1 MRNLVFP
8 IAVAAVLLAG
18 YLAVANDPI
27 LAGPHVELGLRLLLW
42 AALTLV
48 LARVAALATQAI
60 FSRRDKHPPPPLL
73 INLLVASL
81 WLASACIVAVQE
93 FGISPSAAFTTSGVL
108 IAVVGF
114 AVRSL
119 LADLFYGITM
129 AVERP
134 FEIGHWVKLTN
145 GLIGRVDTM
154 TWRAVKLATKD
165 NLRVV
170 VPNAS
175 LAGAIIINYDQPTRP
190 WRQRL
195 RVVLDHDVPA
205 ERVRGILDGAIRQV
219 PACAAL
225 SQQPEA
231 VIEALTGAGI
241 EWELRFWLPDYESST
256 QVRQRIVESI
266 HQHLRFAGIRPAR
279 SQEEVLVGSLGR
291 QHAQEQA
298 SADRWIDLVELFR
311 MLGDAQRQELQQRAL
326 TRRAPVG
333 TAIVTQR
340 EPGSSMY
347 VVREGVL
354 DVLIA
359 GADDVSEKV
368 GTMGPGSVFGELSLL
383 TGEPRSA
390 TVVAATP
397 ALVHEITKDDI
408 EPILRANPELAG
420 RFAEV
425 VTDRRLADER
435 RVNAQSRQELEGTR
449 NRMIEALSK
458 RARDFFKLGEPK
470 TRVRAR

>member
-1 MRNLVFP
+1 
-8 IAVAAVLLAG
+8 LLIDLMTTG
-18 YLAVANDPI
+18 V
-27 LAGPHVELGLRLLLW
+27 W
-42 AALTLV
+42 
-48 LARVAALATQAI
+48 LATV
-60 FSRRDKHPPPPLL
+60 S
-73 INLLVASL
+73 
-81 WLASACIVAVQE
+81 IVAVQE

-119 LADLFYGITM
+119 LADLFYGLTM

-154 TWRAVKLATKD
+154 TWRAVKLVTKD

-190 WRQRL
+190 WRHRL

-205 ERVRGILDGAIRQV
+205 ERVKGLLDAAVRQV

-225 SQQPEA
+225 PQKPEA
-231 VIEALTGAGI
+231 VIEGLSGNGV
-241 EWELRFWLPDYESST
+241 EWELRFWLPDYDSST

-266 HQHLRFAGIRPAR
+266 QQHLRFAGIRVAR
-279 SQEEVLVGSLGR
+279 SQEHVLIGSLHR
-291 QHAQEQA
+291 QLEEEQA
-298 SADRWIDLVELFR
+298 AAGRWIELVDLFR
-311 MLGDAQRQELQQRAL
+311 ALGDDQRGELQRRAL
-326 TRRAPVG
+326 SHRVPAG
-333 TAIVTQR
+333 TAIVKQR
-340 EPGSSMY
+340 EPGSSLY
-347 VVREGVL
+347 VIREGAL
-354 DVLIA
+354 DVMIA
-359 GADDVSEKV
+359 DSKNAPEKV

-390 TVVAATP
+390 TVVAAT
-397 ALVHEITKDDI
+397 AVLVHEIRKEDI
-408 EPILRANPELAG
+408 EPILQAHPELA
-420 RFAEV
+420 RHFAEV

-435 RVNAQSRQELEGTR
+435 RINARTGQDLDRVRAG
-449 NRMIEALSK
+449 MIESLLDK
-458 RARDFFKLGEPK
+458 AREFFKLKEF
-470 TRVRAR
+470 RARVAAK

>member
-1 MRNLVFP
+1 MRELALP
-8 IAVAAVLLAG
+8 IAAAAMAWAANLAAAHD
-18 YLAVANDPI
+18 AV
-27 LAGPHVELGLRLLLW
+27 LAGPNVELGLRLLLW
-42 AALTLV
+42 AAVTWL
-48 LARVAALATQAI
+48 LARGAAVGIRLV
-60 FSRRDKHPPPPLL
+60 FVRRSKHPPPPLL
-73 INLLVASL
+73 VDLLVASL
-81 WLASACIVAVQE
+81 WLASVSIVAVRE

-119 LADLFYGITM
+119 LADLFYGLTM

-145 GLIGRVDTM
+145 GVIGRVDTM
-154 TWRAVKLATKD
+154 TWRAVKLVTKD

-175 LAGAIIINYDQPTRP
+175 LAGAIIINYDQPTGP

-195 RVVLDHDVPA
+195 RVVLDHDVAP
-205 ERVRGILDGAIRQV
+205 ERVKALLDAAVRQV

-225 SQQPEA
+225 AHKPEA
-231 VIEALTGAGI
+231 VIEALSGTGV

-256 QVRQRIVESI
+256 QVRQRVVESI
-266 HQHLRFAGIRPAR
+266 QQPPRIAGIRLAR
-279 SQEEVLVGSLGR
+279 SQEELLVGNLDR
-291 QHAQEQA
+291 QLAAEQA
-298 SADRWIDLVELFR
+298 GADRWIDLVELFQV
-311 MLGDAQRQELQQRAL
+311 LGDAQRRDLQQRAL
-326 TRRAPVG
+326 TRRSPAG

-354 DVLIA
+354 DVLIG
-359 GADDVSEKV
+359 GADDVSKKV

-397 ALVHEITKDDI
+397 VLVHEIRKEDI
-408 EPILRANPELAG
+408 EPMLRANPELAG

-435 RVNAQSRQELEGTR
+435 RTDARSRSELEVARTGMVETL
-449 NRMIEALSK
+449 IA
-458 RARDFFKLGEPK
+458 RAREFFRLGETK
-470 TRVRAR
+470 ARVGAD